1 MVVFPNAK
9 INLGL
14 NILRRRPDGY
24 HDISTIMLPIN
35 WCDILEIVPAKGNA
49 TTLHTSGRN
58 VDCPQEKNLVYKAY
72 KALDAITPIPPVDIY
87 LRKIIPDGAGL
98 GGGSSDAAF
107 TLKALNKIFELGYTD
122 SQLAE
127 TAASLGADC
136 PFFISNTPTL
146 ATGTGTTLSPIKVP
160 DMSAWH
166 IVVIKPEIHI
176 STAEAYSNVNPCESA
191 PNIESLIMSPVEL
204 WRDTLKNDFEQSV
217 TDSHPE
223 IEEIKQS
230 LYNQGAL
237 YASMSGSGS
246 AVYGI
251 FRNAILAESAAMT
264 HSTCV
269 TYLGKII

>member
-1 MVVFPNAK
+1 
-9 INLGL
+9 
-14 NILRRRPDGY
+14 
-24 HDISTIMLPIN
+24 
-35 WCDILEIVPAKGNA
+35 
-49 TTLHTSGRN
+49 
-58 VDCPQEKNLVYKAY
+58 
-72 KALDAITPIPPVDIY
+72 
-87 LRKIIPDGAGL
+87 
-98 GGGSSDAAF
+98 
-107 TLKALNKIFELGYTD
+107 
-122 SQLAE
+122 
-127 TAASLGADC
+127 
-136 PFFISNTPTL
+136 
-146 ATGTGTTLSPIKVP
+146 
-160 DMSAWH
+160 
-166 IVVIKPEIHI
+166 
-176 STAEAYSNVNPCESA
+176 
-191 PNIESLIMSPVEL
+191 MSPVEL